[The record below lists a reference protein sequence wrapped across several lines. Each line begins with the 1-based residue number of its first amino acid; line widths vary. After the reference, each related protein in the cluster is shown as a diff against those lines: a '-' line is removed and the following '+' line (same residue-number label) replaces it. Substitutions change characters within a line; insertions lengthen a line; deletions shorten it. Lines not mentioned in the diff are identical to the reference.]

1 MKNCK
6 QIATEWGLSE
16 RTVNDL
22 CKKNKIDG
30 AIKVGKMW
38 KIPDDAKKP
47 IDGRI
52 TSGKYV
58 RHSAGVTRKPLPI
71 GISDYVRAQAD
82 YYYVDKTMLI
92 KEFLDQKPLVSLFT
106 RPRRF
111 GKTLNMDMLRVFFE
125 ISEENTSKYFED
137 KAIWQC
143 GEEYRNQQGQY
154 PVVFLTF
161 KDVKFDSWKATL
173 DKIRDL
179 LQEEFGRHQEL
190 ATSERIAEYEK
201 TYFAKIINGD
211 ASEVDLTAS
220 LAKLSQ
226 MLTKHYGKA
235 PIIIIDEYDTPIQ
248 EGYSKDF
255 YDEIIG
261 FMRNFFSG
269 AFKDNK
275 NLTYGFLTGILRI
288 AQESIFSGLNNL
300 TVNSVMDEEYDQ
312 FFGFTVSEV
321 REMLKYYGVLDK
333 EEELKD
339 WYDGYLF
346 GSTEIYNPWS
356 VINYI
361 SRGCIPQAY
370 WVNTGKNEILEDV
383 LKVATEDITERL
395 YSLLQGERVIARIDQ
410 NVVYRSLSEDPAN
423 IYSLLL
429 VAGYLKTPKK
439 ELQADGSYLCE
450 VSIPNREIAAVYK
463 SEVLSHLLQ
472 IGAIT
477 RTTANKIAE
486 SLYANDYKN
495 LQKAIAEYMDKS
507 VSFYDAGAEG
517 FYHGLVLGL
526 IALMDNQYKIKSNR
540 ESGDGR
546 YDIGLF
552 PREDR
557 YPGKNNNT
565 LLDMW
570 SYVRHYDENMF
581 ERLQANGY
589 ISTLDESIFEKTED
603 EIILCLGY
611 DGLYG
616 VNNINRYMQKVNPSN
631 PVEWGNWVYKV
642 GDKVLFN
649 DNKRFGSVLYNN
661 LKGTIVTIDRKDE
674 EIVFQI
680 QIDKKISDRDIF
692 YTDLKLHDCACEG
705 KSIVEFSVKK
715 RIEKDSDTDYSE
727 QVVPF
732 QIAYAV
738 SIHKAQGLEYK
749 SVKVV
754 ITEDVDEQISHN
766 IFYTAITRTTD
777 KLKIYLSK
785 ETQKK
790 LATKFVESNVGLKQA
805 QIFAQHAGLKLKNKL
820 SS

>member
-1 MKNCK
+1 MKSSE
-6 QIATEWGLSE
+6 QFAIEWNRSK
-16 RTVNDL
+16 RAINDL
-22 CKKNKIDG
+22 CNKGKIPG
-30 AIKVGKMW
+30 AIKEGRKW
-38 KIPDDAKKP
+38 LIPDDAVRPVDK
-47 IDGRI
+47 RVS
-52 TSGKYV
+52 SGKYAKKKTANNK
-58 RHSAGVTRKPLPI
+58 SLPI

-82 YYYVDKTMLI
+82 YYYVDKTLLI

-125 ISEENTSKYFED
+125 ISEEDTSKYFEN
-137 KAIWQC
+137 KAIWRC
-143 GEEYRNQQGQY
+143 GEEYRRQQGQY

-173 DKIRDL
+173 DKIKDL
-179 LQEEFGRHQEL
+179 LQEEFGRHQEIADSDRL
-190 ATSERIAEYEK
+190 AEYEK
-201 TYFAKIINGD
+201 TYFAKIINGE
-211 ASEVDLTAS
+211 ASEVDLTVS

-275 NLTYGFLTGILRI
+275 NLTYGFLAGILRI

-300 TVNSVMDEEYDQ
+300 TVNSVMDEKYDQ
-312 FFGFTVSEV
+312 FFGFTASEV
-321 REMLKYYGVLDK
+321 RDMLEYYGALDK
-333 EEELKD
+333 EAELKD

-361 SRGCIPQAY
+361 SKGCIPQAY

-383 LKVATEDITERL
+383 LKVATDDITERL
-395 YSLLQGERVIARIDQ
+395 YSLLQGERVIAQIDQ

-463 SEVLSHLLQ
+463 SEILSHLLQ

-486 SLYANDYKN
+486 SLYANDYKK

-507 VSFYDAGAEG
+507 ISFYDAGAEG

-546 YDIGLF
+546 YDISLF
-552 PREDR
+552 PREGR
-557 YPGKNNNT
+557 YPGIIMELKWKKD
-565 LLDMW
+565 L
-570 SYVRHYDENMF
+570 SADE
-581 ERLQANGY
+581 LSGLA
-589 ISTLDESIFEKTED
+589 DEA
-603 EIILCLGY
+603 L
-611 DGLYG
+611 
-616 VNNINRYMQKVNPSN
+616 
-631 PVEWGNWVYKV
+631 
-642 GDKVLFN
+642 
-649 DNKRFGSVLYNN
+649 
-661 LKGTIVTIDRKDE
+661 
-674 EIVFQI
+674 I
-680 QIDKKISDRDIF
+680 QIDEKRYDVEMKEDGILDILKFGIAFSGKK
-692 YTDLKLHDCACEG
+692 
-705 KSIVEFSVKK
+705 VSVK
-715 RIEKDSDTDYSE
+715 
-727 QVVPF
+727 
-732 QIAYAV
+732 
-738 SIHKAQGLEYK
+738 
-749 SVKVV
+749 
-754 ITEDVDEQISHN
+754 
-766 IFYTAITRTTD
+766 
-777 KLKIYLSK
+777 
-785 ETQKK
+785 
-790 LATKFVESNVGLKQA
+790 TK
-805 QIFAQHAGLKLKNKL
+805 
-820 SS
+820 

>member
-1 MKNCK
+1 MKSSE
-6 QIATEWGLSE
+6 QFAIEWNLSK
-16 RTVNDL
+16 RTINDL
-22 CKKNKIDG
+22 CNKGKIPG
-30 AIKVGKMW
+30 AIKEGRKW
-38 KIPDDAKKP
+38 LIPDDAVRPVDK
-47 IDGRI
+47 RVS
-52 TSGKYV
+52 SGKYTKKKAANNK
-58 RHSAGVTRKPLPI
+58 SLPI

-82 YYYVDKTMLI
+82 YYYVDKTLFI

-125 ISEENTSKYFED
+125 ISEEDTSKYFEN
-137 KAIWQC
+137 KAIWRC
-143 GEEYRNQQGQY
+143 GEEYRRQQGQY

-173 DKIRDL
+173 DKIKDL
-179 LQEEFGRHQEL
+179 LQEEFGRHQEIADSDRL
-190 ATSERIAEYEK
+190 AEYEK
-201 TYFAKIINGD
+201 TYFAKIINGE
-211 ASEVDLTAS
+211 ASEVDLTVS
-220 LAKLSQ
+220 LAKLSR

-300 TVNSVMDEEYDQ
+300 TVNSVMDEKYDQ
-312 FFGFTVSEV
+312 FFGFTASEV
-321 REMLKYYGVLDK
+321 RDMLEYYGALDK
-333 EEELKD
+333 EAELKD

-361 SRGCIPQAY
+361 SKGCIPQTY

-383 LKVATEDITERL
+383 LKVATDDITERL
-395 YSLLQGERVIARIDQ
+395 YSLLQGERVIAKIDQ

-439 ELQADGSYLCE
+439 ELQADGSYMCE

-463 SEVLSHLLQ
+463 SEILSHLLQ

-486 SLYANDYKN
+486 SLYANDYKK

-507 VSFYDAGAEG
+507 ISFYDAGAEG

-546 YDIGLF
+546 YDISLF
-552 PREDR
+552 PREGR
-557 YPGKNNNT
+557 YPGIIMELKWKKDLSADE
-565 LLDMW
+565 LLGLA
-570 SYVRHYDENMF
+570 DEA
-581 ERLQANGY
+581 L
-589 ISTLDESIFEKTED
+589 
-603 EIILCLGY
+603 
-611 DGLYG
+611 
-616 VNNINRYMQKVNPSN
+616 
-631 PVEWGNWVYKV
+631 
-642 GDKVLFN
+642 
-649 DNKRFGSVLYNN
+649 
-661 LKGTIVTIDRKDE
+661 
-674 EIVFQI
+674 I
-680 QIDKKISDRDIF
+680 QIDEKRYDAEMKEDGIQDILKFGIAFSGKK
-692 YTDLKLHDCACEG
+692 
-705 KSIVEFSVKK
+705 VSVK
-715 RIEKDSDTDYSE
+715 
-727 QVVPF
+727 
-732 QIAYAV
+732 
-738 SIHKAQGLEYK
+738 
-749 SVKVV
+749 
-754 ITEDVDEQISHN
+754 
-766 IFYTAITRTTD
+766 
-777 KLKIYLSK
+777 
-785 ETQKK
+785 
-790 LATKFVESNVGLKQA
+790 TK
-805 QIFAQHAGLKLKNKL
+805 
-820 SS
+820 